1 MNPLMN
7 PQHANLYLKRPRSPV
22 NSFAAFVLA
31 AVAGSLICTPAHS
44 QFSLSPLSSFGSN
57 GWVAPGTS
65 QYVTTGNFER
75 GMGWNPVTKNL
86 VLPSRS
92 GGNFV
97 AIIDGTSGAVVK
109 TMDTTGVAGGLLT
122 MMGAGVS
129 DDGAIYVPNL
139 QSGSNSVSP
148 FKIYKW
154 TGEND
159 TNAPTV
165 AFSQVNPQV
174 VSGAFRFGDSFD
186 VYGSGTNARFA
197 AAGSSTG
204 TNAATGTNLPN
215 NGNFMIGALDGSNV
229 NTIYSAIPGTATTA
243 NDYRLSLT
251 FVDADTIIGNA
262 TGSAKITDFVAA
274 PTLSGTGA
282 TLSSAIT
289 ISSQDRAIG
298 YTFLG
303 GRSLLAALNSANSMV
318 SIYDITD
325 PAAFQLLVSN
335 TTVSGSLTGNANGT
349 GGVQWGEAIDS
360 TSQVIYAMNSNQ
372 GIQAMVFT
380 IPEPSTYA
388 LLGIGALGLLLVLR
402 KKKSA

>member
-1 MNPLMN
+1 MTRCP
-7 PQHANLYLKRPRSPV
+7 ASLYLKRPRSSV

-57 GWVAPGTS
+57 GWLAPGTS
-65 QYVTTGNFER
+65 QYVTTGNFQR
-75 GMGWNPVTKNL
+75 GMGWNPVTKNI

-109 TMDTTGVAGGLLT
+109 TMDTAGVSGGLLP

-139 QSGSNSVSP
+139 QSGSNSLSP

-204 TNAATGTNLPN
+204 TNTATGTNLPN
-215 NGNFMIGALDGSNV
+215 NGYFMIGTLDGSNV
-229 NTIYSAIPGTATTA
+229 NTIYSAIPGTATAA
-243 NDYRLSLT
+243 NDYRLALT

-262 TGSAKITDFVAA
+262 SSGSAKITDFVAA

-282 TLSSAIT
+282 TISSAIT
-289 ISSQDRAIG
+289 IGTEDRALG

-303 GRSLLAALNSANSMV
+303 GRSLLAALNYVNSMV

-335 TTVSGSLTGNANGT
+335 TTTSDVLSGNPNGT
-349 GGVQWGEAIDS
+349 GGVQWGETIDS

-388 LLGIGALGLLLVLR
+388 LLGIGAMGLLLVLR
-402 KKKSA
+402 KKKTA

>member
-1 MNPLMN
+1 
-7 PQHANLYLKRPRSPV
+7 
-22 NSFAAFVLA
+22 VLA

-57 GWVAPGTS
+57 GWLALGTS
-65 QYVTTGNFER
+65 QYVTTGNFQR
-75 GMGWNPVTKNL
+75 GMGWNPVTKNI
-86 VLPSRS
+86 VLPSRR

-109 TMDTTGVAGGLLT
+109 TMDTTAVSGGLLA

-129 DDGAIYVPNL
+129 DDGEIYVPNL
-139 QSGSNSVSP
+139 QSGSNSLSP

-159 TNAPTV
+159 INAPTV

-197 AAGSSTG
+197 AAGSGNG

-215 NGNFMIGALDGSNV
+215 NGNFMIGTLDGSNV
-229 NTIYSAIPGTATTA
+229 NTIYSAIPGTATAA
-243 NDYRLSLT
+243 NDYRLALT

-262 TGSAKITDFVAA
+262 SSGSAKITDFVAA

-282 TLSSAIT
+282 TISSAIT
-289 ISSQDRAIG
+289 IGGEDRALG

-303 GRSLLAALNSANSMV
+303 GRSLLAALNYVNSMV

-335 TTVSGSLTGNANGT
+335 TTTSGALTFNANGT
-349 GGVQWGEAIDS
+349 GGVQWGETIDS

-372 GIQAMVFT
+372 GIQAMVFS

-388 LLGIGALGLLLVLR
+388 LLGIGAIGLLLVLR
-402 KKKSA
+402 KQKTA